1 MQGIPMDPFVRGVIE
16 QYIDRM
22 LLEDEMQ
29 KVRDLVAIM
38 DLPEASQEEMA
49 LGVFLGTVYS
59 YANEHFLKTYNRY
72 PDDSELEE
80 YRLIMQNRAQEFKS
94 KFQLEPQIQE
104 PVEPE
109 EISEEEPEVITE
121 EPQEEDKF
129 SFDSKADKEPVTTI
143 LGIPIRE

>member
-1 MQGIPMDPFVRGVIE
+1 MPMDPFVRGVIE

-38 DLPEASQEEMA
+38 DLPKTSQEEMA
-49 LGVFLGTVYS
+49 LGVFIGTVYS

-72 PDDSELEE
+72 PDESELVE
-80 YRLIMQNRAQEFKS
+80 YRLIMQNRALEFKS
-94 KFQLEPQIQE
+94 KFRLETQIQE
-104 PVEPE
+104 PKEPE
-109 EISEEEPEVITE
+109 ESPEDEPE
-121 EPQEEDKF
+121 EPQEEDEKF
-129 SFDSKADKEPVTTI
+129 SFDSKTDKEPITTI

>member
-1 MQGIPMDPFVRGVIE
+1 MPMDPFMRGVIE

-22 LLEDEMQ
+22 LLEDGMQ
-29 KVRDLVAIM
+29 KARDLVAIM
-38 DLPEASQEEMA
+38 DLTETSQEEMA

-80 YRLIMQNRAQEFKS
+80 YRLIIQNRAQEFKS
-94 KFQLEPQIQE
+94 KFRLDPQIQE
-104 PVEPE
+104 PIEPKEVSEDELE
-109 EISEEEPEVITE
+109 ENTE
-121 EPQEEDKF
+121 EPQEEDEKF